1 MIDARGLL
9 LDIDGVL
16 TVSWEPIPGAPEAL
30 AAMREGG
37 LPFALITNTTTTSRA
52 EIASHLRRA
61 GIDVADDEILTAPMA
76 TAAYVRRH
84 HPGARCYLLGVD
96 GAATDMA
103 GVDLVGPHARS
114 VDVVIVAGAD
124 EAFTFDN
131 LNRAFR
137 LVLDGAALVA
147 MQRNLSWREADGM
160 SLDAGAYLMGL
171 EAASGVTAA
180 VAGKPSADFFQ
191 AGLDLVGLDADSVA
205 MVGDDVEFDVLA
217 AQSLG
222 MTGVLVR
229 TGKFRPEHLRDASG
243 VPDEVVD
250 SIADVPALL
259 TPQRQRRPSR

>member
-1 MIDARGLL
+1 MIEARGLL

-16 TVSWEPIPGAPEAL
+16 TVSWEPIPGAQEAM
-30 AAMREGG
+30 AALRRAGV
-37 LPFALITNTTTTSRA
+37 PFALITNTTTTSRA

-61 GIDVADDEILTAPMA
+61 AIDVTDDEILTAPMA

-96 GAATDMA
+96 GAATDML
-103 GVDLVGPHARS
+103 GVDLVEPSARTA
-114 VDVVIVAGAD
+114 DVVIVAGAD

-147 MQRNLSWREADGM
+147 MQRNLSWMEADGM

-171 EAASGVTAA
+171 EAASGVTAS

-191 AGLDLVGLDADSVA
+191 AGLDLLGMPAGGVV
-205 MVGDDVEFDVLA
+205 MVGDDVEYDVLA
-217 AQSLG
+217 AQALG

-229 TGKFRPEHLRDASG
+229 TGKFRPEHLSRAHGEPDA
-243 VPDEVVD
+243 VVD
-250 SIADVPALL
+250 SVADVPALL
-259 TPQRQRRPSR
+259 GL